1 MTAHG
6 PDCPVPSRTRR
17 GAGRDPSPPVSPSG
31 FGYPLGDVSPSALGG
46 LFQPPT
52 LRGFPLQ
59 SFAPRDDPNPV
70 SRIRSAPTLFRKT
83 HSALRRRSGGSH
95 PPRSRPA
102 ARKRNFPSSVQAFA
116 FLRSRASRVILR
128 PAREKALSF
137 PPRPLALSPP
147 PLDLGGI
154 EPQGSSLSGSASPRF
169 RGRPPV

>member
-6 PDCPVPSRTRR
+6 PDSSAPFRARR
-17 GAGRDPSPPVSPSG
+17 DGGRDPSPPVSPSG

-59 SFAPRDDPNPV
+59 SLAPRDDPSPV
-70 SRIRSAPTLFRKT
+70 SRTRSAPTLSRKT
-83 HSALRRRSGGSH
+83 HSALRRRSGGFH
-95 PPRSRPA
+95 PPQSRPT
-102 ARKRNFPSSVQAFA
+102 ARKRNFPSSVQALA
-116 FLRSRASRVILR
+116 LLRSRASRVILR
-128 PAREKALSF
+128 PARGKAPSFPFRPPALS
-137 PPRPLALSPP
+137 AP

-169 RGRPPV
+169 QGRPPV